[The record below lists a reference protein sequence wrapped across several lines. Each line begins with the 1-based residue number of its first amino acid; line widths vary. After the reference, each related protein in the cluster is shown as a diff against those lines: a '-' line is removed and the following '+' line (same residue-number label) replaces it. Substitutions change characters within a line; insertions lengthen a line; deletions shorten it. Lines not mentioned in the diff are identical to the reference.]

1 MKKILPVVLVVIA
14 IGGWWMT
21 RKPHQE
27 TTSTPTETKTSD
39 SNSGSTNSPLPTPIN
54 IGGFEKRDAANIPQA
69 PADADS
75 EGEAAD
81 QVKPAADAYSSAEEA
96 LAAVMKGS
104 KDFDDSILEQFTQPG
119 EDCSWCPQFY
129 SSIRDLATNPN
140 TPQDQKSYFSE
151 LLAISG
157 RVENVQALT
166 DLVKNAKSSNEAD
179 VYAEAL
185 EYSLGKDDVARFLG
199 EQLSSSNDTLREA
212 SIAAITNQGS
222 RTSVEILSKYVKEAG
237 DPDAQCSIGIGPCE
251 VIPDA
256 EARPLVVELVQKR
269 DEMSPVWAKALI
281 NSGQEGL
288 SELFT
293 ILESSNNP
301 DADRALLKGAL
312 DHVNHEDGIKETV
325 ENVIATSKNPAAVEF
340 AKGILKDIN
349 DQDAQED
356 EGTVEP

>member
-1 MKKILPVVLVVIA
+1 MKKILPVILVVLV

-21 RKPHQE
+21 REPRQE
-27 TTSTPTETKTSD
+27 TNSTQTETQKSASSSD
-39 SNSGSTNSPLPTPIN
+39 STSSPSTSPIN
-54 IGGFEKRDAANIPQA
+54 IGGFEKREPANIPQA
-69 PADADS
+69 PADADT
-75 EGEAAD
+75 EGEVAE
-81 QVKPAADAYSSAEEA
+81 QVKPATEAYSSAEEA

-129 SSIRDLATNPN
+129 SSVRDMVANPN
-140 TPQDQKSYFSE
+140 TPQDQKSYLSE

-157 RVENVQALT
+157 RVENVQSLT
-166 DLVKNAKSSNEAD
+166 ELVKNAKSSNEAD

-185 EYSLGKDDVARFLG
+185 EYTLGKDDVVRFLG
-199 EQLSSSNDTLREA
+199 EQLSTSNDTLREA

-222 RTSVEILSKYVKEAG
+222 RTSVEILSKYAKEAG

-256 EARPLVVELVQKR
+256 DARPLVVELVQKR

-301 DADRALLKGAL
+301 DSDRALLKGAR
-312 DHVNHEDGIKETV
+312 DHVNYEDGIKETV
-325 ENVIATSKNPAAVEF
+325 ENIIATSKNPASVEF
-340 AKGILKDIN
+340 AKEILQDLN
-349 DQDAQED
+349 EQDAQED
-356 EGTVEP
+356 DGTVEP

>member
-1 MKKILPVVLVVIA
+1 MA
-14 IGGWWMT
+14 
-21 RKPHQE
+21 E
-27 TTSTPTETKTSD
+27 
-39 SNSGSTNSPLPTPIN
+39 
-54 IGGFEKRDAANIPQA
+54 
-69 PADADS
+69 
-75 EGEAAD
+75 
-81 QVKPAADAYSSAEEA
+81 QVKPASEAYSSAEEA

-129 SSIRDLATNPN
+129 SSIRDLTTNPN

-157 RVENVQALT
+157 RVENIQSLT
-166 DLVKNAKSSNEAD
+166 DSIKNAKSSTEAD

-185 EYSLGKDDVARFLG
+185 ELTLGKDDVTRFLG
-199 EQLSSSNDTLREA
+199 DQLSASNDTLREA
-212 SIAAITNQGS
+212 SVAAITNQGS

-237 DPDAQCSIGIGPCE
+237 DPDAHCSIGIGPCE

-256 EARPLVVELVQKR
+256 DARPLVVELVQKR

-293 ILESSNNP
+293 ILETSNNP
-301 DADRALLKGAL
+301 DSDRALLKGAR
-312 DHVNHEDGIKETV
+312 DHVNYEDGIKETI

-340 AKGILKDIN
+340 AKEIQ
-349 DQDAQED
+349 QDLNEQDTQED
-356 EGTVEP
+356 DGTVEP